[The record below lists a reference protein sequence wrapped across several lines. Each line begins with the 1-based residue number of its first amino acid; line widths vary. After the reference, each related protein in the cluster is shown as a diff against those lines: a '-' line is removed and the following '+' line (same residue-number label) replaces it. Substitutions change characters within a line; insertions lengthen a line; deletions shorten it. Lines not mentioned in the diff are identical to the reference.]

1 MSIHKTISA
10 HCPKCDKDV
19 DFEIVMR
26 FVDYNGIIP
35 CLRCPSC
42 NVECPSYSFS
52 GFLATGKVII
62 GV

>member
-1 MSIHKTISA
+1 MGIHKYRKA

-19 DFEIVMR
+19 DFEINLR
-26 FVDYNGIIP
+26 YVDYNGIIP

-42 NVECPSYSFS
+42 NTECPAYSFNE
-52 GFLATGKVII
+52 FLSTGKVMI

>member
-1 MSIHKTISA
+1 MAIHKYIHE
-10 HCPKCDKDV
+10 HCPRCDRDV

-26 FVDYNGIIP
+26 YVDYNGIIP

-42 NVECPSYSFS
+42 NVECPDYSFNN
-52 GFLATGKVII
+52 FLSTGKISI